1 MINFLLKEK
10 MDVAKKTS
18 IKIVQVSSSESG
30 TELTFNKCSN
40 TNNNTTALYKNRNN
54 MDGKKKVKVK
64 KKRIVEKGLSVKH
77 KKKVENFLGVA
88 SDNTIEKLDDPIK
101 DKPDNTMMY
110 IGTNDLS
117 NNIKLLQKK
126 N

>member
-1 MINFLLKEK
+1 
-10 MDVAKKTS
+10 MD
-18 IKIVQVSSSESG
+18 E
-30 TELTFNKCSN
+30 
-40 TNNNTTALYKNRNN
+40 
-54 MDGKKKVKVK
+54 KKKVKVK

-77 KKKVENFLGVA
+77 KKKVVNFLGVA
-88 SDNTIEKLDDPIK
+88 SDYTIEKLDDLIK

-126 N
+126 V